1 MSTQPNEDD
10 GIGDQ
15 MLDWGRSMM
24 GFVEDLIGSETL
36 SMGMDWWKSEQG
48 KKVIDDWNKEAERL
62 TDKRNAL
69 KEKWVK
75 KGRGLDTN
83 LTGAE
88 ADRGAYF
95 YKPARIVENGDG
107 TYGVDTND
115 DGVAERQF
123 NSRDA
128 AENYVEE
135 VGGTSVFETYG
146 GEGLY
151 SREVEDVV
159 IANQNQIRKVVQQL
173 QSPEDRKKLLDAIAK
188 FADLQAERTSSF
200 ITSAL
205 IDDDIVDDDG
215 NVTESLS
222 KARSELINN
231 LNQLL
236 GDTAEAINL
245 ADAIGTGEIN
255 KADFRRAVDV
265 GDALKDQAGDVSDQ
279 EYYRA
284 MAVVAANED
293 KYDLLLASS
302 REAQLDVYNKLQA
315 ERYQGGFQGLSTRQT
330 RDIAR
335 EFLANNTSLAKQLSD
350 INISNAKTLGD
361 AHVRRAK
368 LMGEAG
374 VKSAELEGDASVRG
388 AERTR
393 QSEMKQADRTGQAAI
408 SGATNEIKNKDYIT
422 DLRDRLKFDGYKQ
435 EVYEMDR
442 ITDRDKA
449 LSSGVLEEQ
458 KMLQP
463 YRMGPADFG
472 DPDVAQQMYSP
483 EFDWVSSLL
492 DKITKG
498 EGDTDGL
505 LGTLTSALKD
515 GFAGIASGIAGMFG
529 GDDEGG
535 DTGDQTVYTTNGDGT
550 YTGDDGTTFNPVL
563 GGGNL
568 GNENQQ
574 SSQTDDGSGVVLN
587 PVLPPGSILDDDGNG
602 VDDRTDMNGDGE
614 INGEDTLYYEP
625 ESGKYYNINPI
636 NGGREY
642 LDGSETGFY
651 DNEGNSLNT
660 SVPGTEGLD
669 LDGDGV
675 IDSFSIEGE
684 NDEGFFQSDEDK
696 INQNVETEVG
706 NFVDDLYSD
715 TKGDSVHGGEDT
727 AGTSGP
733 SVDDGT
739 LGGDNS
745 GVGYQLGAEQQLGGV
760 AVVYNPETGMFE
772 VTNQDGVVSEF
783 TFDEMNEF
791 GIAIPEGEMAL
802 YEASTRDFQMT
813 DEELGLGGDDPF
825 GVLGD
830 FELGGGEDLLNQSG
844 GLLDS
849 STSVGGGAATIA
861 GGGSS
866 SALAGSGGTGTLGGV
881 ITDSIGGDGQT
892 GLGGVEQ
899 DLGYGL
905 NPDGTAVTHDQYMAT
920 AAGGNNLDDLAT
932 NYGGGFDDF
941 NLDFGL
947 GDFNFQD
954 LPD

>member
-1 MSTQPNEDD
+1 MTTDSKEK

-15 MLDWGRSMM
+15 IIDWGRSMM

-36 SMGMDWWKSEQG
+36 QMGMEWWKSEEG
-48 KKVIDDWNKEAERL
+48 KKVIDAWNAEAERL
-62 TDKRNAL
+62 ADKRNNL
-69 KEKWVK
+69 QKEWVK
-75 KGRGLDTN
+75 ETRGYDTS
-83 LTGAE
+83 LTGDE
-88 ADRGAYF
+88 ADRNAYF

-107 TYGVDTND
+107 TFGVDTND
-115 DGVAERQF
+115 DGTAERQF

-128 AENYVEE
+128 AQSYVDEI
-135 VGGTSVFETYG
+135 GGISTFESYG

-159 IANQNQIRKVVQQL
+159 IANQNQIRKVVQKL

-188 FADLQAERTSSF
+188 FADLQADRTSSF
-200 ITSAL
+200 ITSAM
-205 IDDDIVDDDG
+205 IDEDIVDDDG
-215 NVTESLS
+215 KVIESLE
-222 KARSELINN
+222 KARTELINN
-231 LNQLL
+231 LNELL
-236 GDTAEAINL
+236 GDAAEAINL

-350 INISNAKTLGD
+350 INIENAKILGD
-361 AHVRRAK
+361 AHIRRAK
-368 LMGEAG
+368 LMGEAD
-374 VKSAELEGDASVRG
+374 VKSAQLEGDASVRG

-408 SGATNEIKNKDYIT
+408 SGATNEIKNQDYIT
-422 DLRDRLKFDGYKQ
+422 ALRDKLKFDGYRQ
-435 EVYEMDR
+435 ELYEIDR
-442 ITDRDKA
+442 VGKRDKA

-463 YRMGPADFG
+463 YRMGPADYG
-472 DPDVAQQMYSP
+472 SPDVAQQLYSP

-492 DKITKG
+492 DKIGKG
-498 EGDTDGL
+498 EGDTGGL
-505 LGTLTSALKD
+505 IGTLISTLKD
-515 GFAGIASGIAGMFG
+515 GFAGIGGKIAGMFG
-529 GDDEGG
+529 GDDEDG
-535 DTGDQTVYTTNGDGT
+535 DTGDQTVYKSNGDGT
-550 YTGDDGTTFNPVL
+550 FTGDNGTTFNPTL
-563 GGGNL
+563 GGGGNL

-574 SSQTDDGSGVVLN
+574 SSQTNDGSGVVLN

-602 VDDRTDMNGDGE
+602 VDDRTDMNGDGV
-614 INGEDTLYYEP
+614 INEQDTLYYEP
-625 ESGKYYNINPI
+625 ESGRYFNINPI

-642 LDGSETGFY
+642 LDGSETGFF
-651 DNEGNSLNT
+651 DNEGVDLTT

-669 LDGDGV
+669 MDGDGV
-675 IDSFSIEGE
+675 IDTFSVEGINE
-684 NDEGFFQSDEDK
+684 PGFFQSDEDK
-696 INQNVETEVG
+696 INQNIETEVG
-706 NFVDDLYSD
+706 DFVDDLYSD
-715 TKGDSVHGGEDT
+715 VDGDSVHGGELT
-727 AGTSGP
+727 
-733 SVDDGT
+733 DGT
-739 LGGDNS
+739 NQNVEDETLGDKS
-745 GVGYQLGAEQQLGGV
+745 GIGYQLGAEQQLGGV
-760 AVVYNPETGMFE
+760 GVVYNPETGMFE
-772 VTNQDGVVSEF
+772 VTGPDGVVNEF

-791 GIAIPEGEMAL
+791 GIAIPEAEMAM
-802 YEASTRDFQMT
+802 YESSTGNFQMS
-813 DEELGLGGDDPF
+813 DEELGLEDDPF
-825 GVLGD
+825 AGLGG
-830 FELGGGEDLLNQSG
+830 FELVGGEDLLNQSDI
-844 GLLDS
+844 LLDS
-849 STSVGGGAATIA
+849 SNAIGGGAASIA
-861 GGGSS
+861 GGGSA

-881 ITDSIGGDGQT
+881 LTDSIGGDGVT

-905 NPDGTAVTHDQYMAT
+905 NPDGTAITHDQYMAT
-920 AAGGNNLDDLAT
+920 AAGGNNINDLAT
-932 NYGGGFDDF
+932 NYGGGF
-941 NLDFGL
+941 NMDFGL

>member
-1 MSTQPNEDD
+1 MTTQPTDD

-15 MLDWGRSMM
+15 VLNWGRSMM

-48 KKVIDDWNKEAERL
+48 RKVIDDWNKEAQRL
-62 TDKRNAL
+62 TKERNDL

-75 KGRGLDTN
+75 KGRGLDTS
-83 LTGAE
+83 TPE
-88 ADRGAYF
+88 AGRSAYF
-95 YKPARIVENGDG
+95 YKPARVVENGDG

-135 VGGTSVFETYG
+135 VGGTSVFESYG

-222 KARSELINN
+222 KARTELINN

-350 INISNAKTLGD
+350 INIENAKILGD

-368 LMGEAG
+368 LMGEAD

-422 DLRDRLKFDGYKQ
+422 DLRDRLKFDGYRQ

-483 EFDWVSSLL
+483 EFDWVSNLL
-492 DKITKG
+492 DRITKG
-498 EGDTDGL
+498 GEGGDSSGL
-505 LGTLTSALKD
+505 IGTLIGSLKD
-515 GFAGIASGIAGMFG
+515 GFSGIASGIAGMFG
-529 GDDEGG
+529 GNYDESNNGFNDTNAKNLGFNDTNELKEDMKKNPTNYTLDELGNAGLNPDGSDNYDESGG
-535 DTGDQTVYTTNGDGT
+535 GLNLNNANALGFDSTGELREDMKNNPTSYTLEELQAAGLNPDGTPFYDETGGGLNNNNAANFNGFNTQEELIADMQQNPTSYTLEELGTAGLNPDGSRPGDSSVDTGVDTGLTLEEQGLKDDMQQNPTNYTLDELALAGLNPDG
-550 YTGDDGTTFNPVL
+550 
-563 GGGNL
+563 
-568 GNENQQ
+568 
-574 SSQTDDGSGVVLN
+574 SQTQVQSQAYGGT
-587 PVLPPGSILDDDGNG
+587 PG
-602 VDDRTDMNGDGE
+602 
-614 INGEDTLYYEP
+614 
-625 ESGKYYNINPI
+625 
-636 NGGREY
+636 
-642 LDGSETGFY
+642 
-651 DNEGNSLNT
+651 
-660 SVPGTEGLD
+660 
-669 LDGDGV
+669 
-675 IDSFSIEGE
+675 
-684 NDEGFFQSDEDK
+684 Q
-696 INQNVETEVG
+696 
-706 NFVDDLYSD
+706 
-715 TKGDSVHGGEDT
+715 
-727 AGTSGP
+727 
-733 SVDDGT
+733 
-739 LGGDNS
+739 
-745 GVGYQLGAEQQLGGV
+745 
-760 AVVYNPETGMFE
+760 VVYNPETGLFE
-772 VTNQDGVVSEF
+772 VTGEDGSVVGYTKEEM
-783 TFDEMNEF
+783 DEL
-791 GIAIPEGEMAL
+791 GIAIPEGELAM

-825 GVLGD
+825 GGLGD

-849 STSVGGGAATIA
+849 STAVGGGAATIA
-861 GGGSS
+861 GGGAA

-881 ITDSIGGDGQT
+881 ISDSIGGDGVT

-905 NPDGTAVTHDQYMAT
+905 NPDGTAITHDQFMAT
-920 AAGGNNLDDLAT
+920 AAGGNNLNDLAT
-932 NYGGGFDDF
+932 NYGGGF